1 MTRSEPFLVAHASA
15 ENWRDAAG
23 KIILEL
29 SPITASYRL
38 GFLYVSDHYA
48 AHLKEISIFL
58 RQTTGV
64 PHWVG
69 TVGFGVCATGTEYF
83 NEPAMAAMLAPISED
98 SFRVFSGVT
107 TDLAPLMDKH
117 GAWIGRPIPPIA
129 IVHGDPR
136 NQQLPDLIEQMSAA
150 TNGFLVG
157 GLTASNNGFPQL
169 ADGVED
175 GGLSGVMLS
184 LEAVPV
190 QSGLTQGCSPIGPV
204 HTVTESQQNVL
215 IRIDDRPAL
224 DVFKEDIGE
233 VLARDLRRVAG
244 YIFAALP
251 VSGSDTGDYMV
262 RNLVGIDPD
271 ARALAIGEL
280 ISPGDRIMFCRRDHD
295 SAVEDMR
302 RMLGGLKR
310 RVGNGQVRG
319 GLYFSCCGR
328 GPNQF
333 GPGSAELQIVKE
345 ELGAFPLVGFFANG
359 EISNNRL
366 YGYTGVLTLFL

>member
-1 MTRSEPFLVAHASA
+1 
-15 ENWRDAAG
+15 
-23 KIILEL
+23 
-29 SPITASYRL
+29 
-38 GFLYVSDHYA
+38 
-48 AHLKEISIFL
+48 
-58 RQTTGV
+58 
-64 PHWVG
+64 
-69 TVGFGVCATGTEYF
+69 
-83 NEPAMAAMLAPISED
+83 
-98 SFRVFSGVT
+98 
-107 TDLAPLMDKH
+107 
-117 GAWIGRPIPPIA
+117 
-129 IVHGDPR
+129 
-136 NQQLPDLIEQMSAA
+136 
-150 TNGFLVG
+150 
-157 GLTASNNGFPQL
+157 
-169 ADGVED
+169 
-175 GGLSGVMLS
+175 MLS

-204 HTVTESQQNVL
+204 HTVTDSQQNVL

-333 GPGSAELQIVKE
+333 GPGSAELQIVTE